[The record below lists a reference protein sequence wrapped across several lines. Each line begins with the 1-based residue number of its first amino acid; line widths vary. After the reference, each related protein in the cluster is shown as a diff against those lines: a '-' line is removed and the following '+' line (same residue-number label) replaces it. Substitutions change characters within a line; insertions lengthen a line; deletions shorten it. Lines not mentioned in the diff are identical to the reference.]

1 MKQLAVTINWL
12 INAAKVAKKDKN
24 SAQLQTIAIV
34 VFSPSILFLLLY
46 FLKGDVYNV
55 LILDHGLLSETFDQN
70 DDET

>member
-34 VFSPSILFLLLY
+34 VFSPSILF
-46 FLKGDVYNV
+46 FLFLFKGDVYND
-55 LILDHGLLSETFDQN
+55 LISDHGLLSQTFDQN

>member
-24 SAQLQTIAIV
+24 SAQLQTIAII
-34 VFSPSILFLLLY
+34 VFHRVFNF
-46 FLKGDVYNV
+46 FLKGDVHNV

>member
-12 INAAKVAKKDKN
+12 ISAAKVAKKDKN

-46 FLKGDVYNV
+46 FLKGGVHND
-55 LILDHGLLSETFDQN
+55 LISDHGLLS
-70 DDET
+70 